1 MNRYY
6 ILFTL
11 SFLLLFGFIKCGD
24 VEKKAEQESP
34 KVSTEQQVQRFPEEA
49 YRHNNFG
56 IAYLEQYNYSDAASE
71 FAKSLSI
78 APKYADAQIN
88 LGIAKFNMGKYD
100 QALLELEKALLLS
113 PDHPNIYYVIGLIY
127 KAHGDYQAAAG
138 NFKKVVKHDPF
149 DPFAHYN
156 LGICLSRLGEIERA
170 VEELEKVTSLDPN
183 NSSAHYNLAME
194 FRRLNKTEDFKREM
208 EIFTGLRKKGIATS
222 VGLGY
227 LEQGRYAEAVSR
239 TETVSE
245 ELEDSSVEIRF
256 TDVTYISGQESG
268 VELTSPRRKGEDVL
282 ATGIRGSFGDYDNDG
297 ALDIFIF
304 GRLYRNKADG
314 QFEDVTEEAGLKD
327 TESISK
333 GIFGDYD
340 NDEDQDLLVVSSGAV
355 ILYKN
360 DGDGQFEDVTQ
371 SANLRRLQGSDALIP
386 DPRPNRGPV
395 FADYDHDGDLD
406 IYVVNANGKNV
417 LYRNNANGRFT
428 DVTDE
433 AKVPGGK
440 WSTDCVFLDYDNDRD
455 VDFCVASYDGSVNL
469 YSNDRGGTFTDVAK
483 ESELS
488 EVRKILGISAGD
500 YDKDGYIDLL
510 FTLEKGASLYRRSQ
524 ESKRLFVLDP
534 VSHTLSADAEPGS
547 AYKLLDVDNDGD
559 LDIVSL
565 SSQGARLFKNQWGS
579 RKTSRDCGFADP
591 VPLSDNIAP
600 AVSYQIASADFDN
613 DGDIDLLVSY
623 ADTTKAGA
631 LLLRNEGGEK
641 NGYLKVHLKGL
652 NSNKDGIGAKVEIK
666 AGGLSQKLELRGD
679 RNGRTVHFGIGS
691 RKKIDFVRILWPG
704 GVRQTELDPAPDSL
718 LLLEELDRKG
728 TSCPIVYVWNG
739 AEYQYITDILGG
751 AIISYLISPG
761 EYYYPDTDEYIKIP
775 VPIPRPSRQQ
785 TVDSRQGTSPY
796 PHKGGYYSIQF
807 ANHLEEVIYLDKVE
821 LLAVDHPQ
829 GTEVYLNE
837 RLLSSPPYPGFKV
850 HALSDPR
857 VPFKAYDQD
866 GNDILPY
873 IRHRDRKYPSNF
885 ELLSPQFH
893 GYAKEHSIILE
904 LLPPKDE
911 IGSASQLLTGSG
923 FSPLAMTEARNV
935 ISSEAKQSRRQQTVG
950 SRATGKVILVLYGYA
965 EYSHSTS
972 NLAAAQAGI
981 ALLPPR
987 LEIMGADGR
996 WKTISEDMGYPAG
1009 EPKEMVVEII
1019 EDPRLNLSGIDRGSG
1034 TDYKIRITTS
1044 MPIYW
1049 DQILFDIIDDPIP
1062 TKVTRLSPVVSDLHW
1077 KGYASYYSPDG
1088 RMPKVYDYSK
1098 IKSSAPWMDHTGQYT
1113 RYGDCLPLL
1122 TEIDDKYV
1130 ILFHGDEI
1138 TLNFD
1143 ASDFPP
1149 LDDGTVRDFFFYA
1162 DGFGKDMDNNSP
1174 YSLTVE
1180 PLPFHSM
1187 SSYPYPEAESYP
1199 YDAEH
1204 LSYIYQYNTR
1214 VVNSKK

>member
-208 EIFTGLRKKGIATS
+208 EIFTGLRKKGTATS

-524 ESKRLFVLDP
+524 ESKR
-534 VSHTLSADAEPGS
+534 
-547 AYKLLDVDNDGD
+547 
-559 LDIVSL
+559 
-565 SSQGARLFKNQWGS
+565 
-579 RKTSRDCGFADP
+579 
-591 VPLSDNIAP
+591 PL
-600 AVSYQIASADFDN
+600 
-613 DGDIDLLVSY
+613 
-623 ADTTKAGA
+623 
-631 LLLRNEGGEK
+631 R
-641 NGYLKVHLKGL
+641 
-652 NSNKDGIGAKVEIK
+652 
-666 AGGLSQKLELRGD
+666 
-679 RNGRTVHFGIGS
+679 
-691 RKKIDFVRILWPG
+691 
-704 GVRQTELDPAPDSL
+704 
-718 LLLEELDRKG
+718 
-728 TSCPIVYVWNG
+728 
-739 AEYQYITDILGG
+739 
-751 AIISYLISPG
+751 
-761 EYYYPDTDEYIKIP
+761 
-775 VPIPRPSRQQ
+775 PRPGLTYAFCR
-785 TVDSRQGTSPY
+785 RGTW
-796 PHKGGYYSIQF
+796 
-807 ANHLEEVIYLDKVE
+807 
-821 LLAVDHPQ
+821 
-829 GTEVYLNE
+829 
-837 RLLSSPPYPGFKV
+837 
-850 HALSDPR
+850 
-857 VPFKAYDQD
+857 
-866 GNDILPY
+866 
-873 IRHRDRKYPSNF
+873 
-885 ELLSPQFH
+885 
-893 GYAKEHSIILE
+893 
-904 LLPPKDE
+904 
-911 IGSASQLLTGSG
+911 IGL
-923 FSPLAMTEARNV
+923 
-935 ISSEAKQSRRQQTVG
+935 
-950 SRATGKVILVLYGYA
+950 
-965 EYSHSTS
+965 
-972 NLAAAQAGI
+972 
-981 ALLPPR
+981 
-987 LEIMGADGR
+987 
-996 WKTISEDMGYPAG
+996 
-1009 EPKEMVVEII
+1009 
-1019 EDPRLNLSGIDRGSG
+1019 
-1034 TDYKIRITTS
+1034 
-1044 MPIYW
+1044 
-1049 DQILFDIIDDPIP
+1049 
-1062 TKVTRLSPVVSDLHW
+1062 
-1077 KGYASYYSPDG
+1077 
-1088 RMPKVYDYSK
+1088 
-1098 IKSSAPWMDHTGQYT
+1098 
-1113 RYGDCLPLL
+1113 
-1122 TEIDDKYV
+1122 
-1130 ILFHGDEI
+1130 
-1138 TLNFD
+1138 
-1143 ASDFPP
+1143 
-1149 LDDGTVRDFFFYA
+1149 
-1162 DGFGKDMDNNSP
+1162 
-1174 YSLTVE
+1174 
-1180 PLPFHSM
+1180 
-1187 SSYPYPEAESYP
+1187 
-1199 YDAEH
+1199 
-1204 LSYIYQYNTR
+1204 
-1214 VVNSKK
+1214 